1 MPVNSFENYPMS
13 WKPDKKALKRPYYK
27 SLASLLEQDIIN
39 GYLAPGT
46 KLPPQRELADF
57 LDINFTTIT
66 RAYKICEVKGLI
78 YAVTGSGTFVAPNA
92 ARSITISKDKT
103 ANLIELGFVASF
115 EQTNAI
121 VKDIIPNVV
130 EKKYLEQLLNYN
142 DPTGIPHQKTAAL
155 NWMESFGIHTDQE
168 HTAIVSG
175 TQNALAIALTALFE
189 PGNRIATD
197 IYTFSNFIDLAKMY
211 HIQLVP
217 ILGDQF
223 GMLPGELEKQCCQIN
238 IHGIF
243 LMPSCSNP
251 TTVRITEFRKQELA
265 EVIRKHRLILI
276 EDDIHAFLTAGI
288 LSDYQQPMFNI
299 LPEQT
304 VYICG
309 TSKSICSGLR
319 VAYMVYG
326 DALREKILRAIF
338 NINVKT
344 SSLDAEVITELIL
357 TGKAHEI
364 ITEKKQ
370 LAQSVNDIYSEYF
383 PLEKNVG
390 HPLSFYRW
398 LPIQGHND
406 AFHLETELKSYGIR
420 VFHSDR
426 FLSGQTTVEK
436 YLRIAL
442 SSTNS
447 LDELKMGL
455 KILKQYLTKNES
467 SVYSRNL

>member
-1 MPVNSFENYPMS
+1 MPVNSFDYYPMS
-13 WKPDKKALKRPYYK
+13 WKPDKKLLKRPFYQ

-39 GYLAPGT
+39 GFLAPGT

-57 LDINFTTIT
+57 LDLNFTTIT

-92 ARSITISKDKT
+92 ARSITISVDKT
-103 ANLIELGFVASF
+103 ASCIELGFVASF
-115 EQTNAI
+115 EQTNGI
-121 VKDIIPNVV
+121 VTDSIQKAAN
-130 EKKYLEQLLNYN
+130 KGYLEQLLNYN

-168 HTAIVSG
+168 HIAIVSG
-175 TQNALAIALTALFE
+175 SQNALAIALAALFE

-197 IYTFSNFIDLAKMY
+197 LYTYSNFIELAKMF

-217 ILGDQF
+217 IPGDQF
-223 GMLPGELEKQCCQIN
+223 GMSPAELEKQCCQIN

-243 LMPSCSNP
+243 LMPSCCNP
-251 TTVRITEFRKQELA
+251 TTVMILDFRKQELA
-265 EVIRKHRLILI
+265 DVIRKHRLVLI
-276 EDDIHAFLTAGI
+276 EDDIHAFLTAGMI
-288 LSDYQQPMFNI
+288 SDYQQPMFNL
-299 LPEQT
+299 LPEQS

-326 DALREKILRAIF
+326 DALREKILKAIF

-344 SSLDAEVITELIL
+344 SSFDVEVITELIL
-357 TGKAHEI
+357 SGKAHEI
-364 ITEKKQ
+364 VSQKKQ
-370 LAQSVNDIYSEYF
+370 FAQTANDIYFEYF
-383 PLEKNVG
+383 PLKENIG

-406 AFHLETELKSYGIR
+406 ALQLETDLKRHGIR

-426 FLSGQTTVEK
+426 FLSGQTTPNK
-436 YLRIAL
+436 YLRVAL

-447 LDELKMGL
+447 FDELKIGL
-455 KILKQYLTKNES
+455 EILKKYLD
-467 SVYSRNL
+467 